1 MLYSFAIVIITMAG
15 VAGVLG
21 KGLVTG
27 IIYGFDIYNTGIL
40 HYFEIYNSKR
50 CMSCISNIL
59 DWFGYNIGNGNVIWL
74 YNRIIGIWILIGNII
89 EYCFSFWYIFG
100 NV

>member
-1 MLYSFAIVIITMAG
+1 M
-15 VAGVLG
+15 AGVLG

-59 DWFGYNIGNGNVIWL
+59 DWFSYNIGNGNVIGYITGSL
-74 YNRIIGIWILIGNII
+74 GYGFLLGIL
-89 EYCFSFWYIFG
+89 
-100 NV
+100 